1 MCFSP
6 EADLVV
12 GVGLL
17 PVAVM
22 ALREVRHPRELPFAL
37 LPLLFALHQLVE
49 VLVWPDTGGSVC
61 PGVQEAAS
69 LAYVFFALPVLPILV
84 SSAVLLLEPRDQ
96 RLRIAPF
103 VVLGAVVTTYL
114 TSVVVSGSVQVEVH
128 PHALVY
134 RVGLNQPEL
143 WTTAYVVAVVGP
155 SLASGYRSI
164 VALGAVNLVGLI
176 AVAVFY
182 VTAFA
187 SLWCVL
193 AACSSVLV
201 VVHLRRRRRL
211 PDVVRQASP
220 TS

>member
-1 MCFSP
+1 M
-6 EADLVV
+6 
-12 GVGLL
+12 
-17 PVAVM
+17 
-22 ALREVRHPRELPFAL
+22 
-37 LPLLFALHQLVE
+37 
-49 VLVWPDTGGSVC
+49 
-61 PGVQEAAS
+61 
-69 LAYVFFALPVLPILV
+69 
-84 SSAVLLLEPRDQ
+84 
-96 RLRIAPF
+96 
-103 VVLGAVVTTYL
+103 TTYL
-114 TSVVVSGSVQVEVH
+114 TSVVVSGSVQFEVH

-134 RVGLNQPEL
+134 RVGLDQPEL

-164 VALGAVNLVGLI
+164 VAFGAVNLVGLT

-211 PDVVRQASP
+211 PDLVRLGGS
-220 TS
+220 